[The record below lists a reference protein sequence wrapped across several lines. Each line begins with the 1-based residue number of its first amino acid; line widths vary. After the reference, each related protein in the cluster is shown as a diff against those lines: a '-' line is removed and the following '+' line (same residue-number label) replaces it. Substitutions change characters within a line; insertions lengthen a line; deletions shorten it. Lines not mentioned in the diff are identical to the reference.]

1 MTLIL
6 VSKILHKSVIEVN
19 EEGSEAAAVTA
30 VIIGFWS
37 LEITK
42 SLIFDRPFYFIL
54 QDKKHCLNLFVGRIV
69 DPSGK
74 NKLGNSRE
82 IGKNQDSSVEHQRE
96 IVQPIDPHIKDFC
109 GKYFDIPNWNWYNDW
124 KLYELYIEVC
134 ISKYAESNLLKS
146 WGDQAKHAHSMKI
159 YAIGDQNLQKWKS
172 YT

>member
-37 LEITK
+37 VERTK

-74 NKLGNSRE
+74 HELGNLQPIS
-82 IGKNQDSSVEHQRE
+82 KNQDSSLENEQE
-96 IVQPIDPHIKDFC
+96 ILQPIDPNIRDFC
-109 GKYFDIPNWNWYNDW
+109 GKYFDIPN
-124 KLYELYIEVC
+124 
-134 ISKYAESNLLKS
+134 
-146 WGDQAKHAHSMKI
+146 
-159 YAIGDQNLQKWKS
+159 
-172 YT
+172 